1 VFNLGGTSSSWL
13 SQKQVWAWL
22 YAVNWGVIWHHHQF
36 ETMEHF
42 WSLAVEEHFY
52 LVWPWV
58 IWFSSRKT
66 AIRICIACFCASVL
80 SRTLLVMWGVSK
92 ESIWHLD
99 TSHLDSLCLGGWL
112 ALTVRGPAGSAPLV
126 GQAKK
131 LAALAFLALASVIFW
146 RRGMSHMDSMFQIF
160 GFPPLVLFFGA
171 GLVLVVHASPSSLVG
186 MIFNSWLM
194 RFFGKYSY
202 GIYVWHWLLS
212 GRFHS
217 LFPTK
222 HYLARF
228 GEFIPAVALH
238 AFLSSVTSIII
249 AILSFHMYELFFI
262 KLKRFFASSWQGWP
276 TRRVGGLRGTASPEL
291 RLR

>member
-1 VFNLGGTSSSWL
+1 VLGP
-13 SQKQVWAWL
+13 
-22 YAVNWGVIWHHHQF
+22 
-36 ETMEHF
+36 E
-42 WSLAVEEHFY
+42 
-52 LVWPWV
+52 
-58 IWFSSRKT
+58 SREKDT
-66 AIRICIACFCASVL
+66 APPHLTAS
-80 SRTLLVMWGVSK
+80 
-92 ESIWHLD
+92 
-99 TSHLDSLCLGGWL
+99 
-112 ALTVRGPAGSAPLV
+112 PL
-126 GQAKK
+126 
-131 LAALAFLALASVIFW
+131 
-146 RRGMSHMDSMFQIF
+146 DSMFQIF

-171 GLVLVVHASPSSLVG
+171 SLVLVVRALPSSLVG

-194 RFFGKYSY
+194 RSFGKYSY
-202 GIYVWHWLLS
+202 GLYVWHWLLFA
-212 GRFHS
+212 RLNS

-222 HYLARF
+222 HYLASF